1 MVPIYDVLASVDK
14 HWGKKR
20 ENALDHVLVAVVL
33 FVIVVSTV
41 NLLLPNAIA
50 VLLHAS
56 SASR

>member
-1 MVPIYDVLASVDK
+1 VLDSVEK
-14 HWGKKR
+14 EWGKKR
-20 ENALDHVLVAVVL
+20 EDALNHVLVAVVL

-50 VLLHAS
+50 VPLHAG

>member
-1 MVPIYDVLASVDK
+1 MVSHCDLLDSDK
-14 HWGKKR
+14 HWAEKA
-20 ENALDHVLVAVVL
+20 ENALNHVVVAVVL

-50 VLLHAS
+50 LLLHVG